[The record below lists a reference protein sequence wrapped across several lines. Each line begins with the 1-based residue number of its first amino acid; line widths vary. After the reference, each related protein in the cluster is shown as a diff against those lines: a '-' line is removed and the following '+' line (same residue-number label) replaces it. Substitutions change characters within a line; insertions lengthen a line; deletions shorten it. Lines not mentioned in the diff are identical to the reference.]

1 MQNLWMGIM
10 TLGSSS
16 KMKAK
21 PKASMPGDGKR
32 LMPKKGHRCR
42 KWKLSGTRFLVQMG
56 SLHN

>member
-32 LMPKKGHRCR
+32 LMPRKGQRCR
-42 KWKLSGTRFLVQMG
+42 KWKLRDKVPGTDGLPA
-56 SLHN
+56 